1 MISGFQRVKADTKMA
16 EVHDH
21 KTKLRFK
28 SHGRRG
34 GPRKHSE
41 RMADTNY
48 ALSMQLQN
56 SSEARRQMISGFQQV
71 KADATDSS

>member
-1 MISGFQRVKADTKMA
+1 MIRGFQRVKADTKMA

-21 KTKLRFK
+21 RTKLRFK

-41 RMADTNY
+41 RMADTNF

-56 SSEARRQMISGFQQV
+56 SSEARGQMISGFQQV
-71 KADATDSS
+71 KADAIDSS

>member
-21 KTKLRFK
+21 KTKLR
-28 SHGRRG
+28 GRRG

-41 RMADTNY
+41 RMVETNY
-48 ALSMQLQN
+48 ALSKQLQN

>member
-1 MISGFQRVKADTKMA
+1 MIRGFQQVKADTKMA
-16 EVHDH
+16 EVHYH

-28 SHGRRG
+28 SHGRG

>member
-1 MISGFQRVKADTKMA
+1 MIRGFQRVTADRKMA

-21 KTKLRFK
+21 KTYLRFK
-28 SHGRRG
+28 SHGRRE
-34 GPRKHSE
+34 GPRRNSE
-41 RMADTNY
+41 RMVDTNY
-48 ALSMQLQN
+48 ALSMQVQN